1 MLTEEAAMA
10 KTDHQ
15 FVRFVKKHLAEYGMK
30 LVIGR
35 GKFVNS
41 GNSRCEGYF
50 SESEKIIRI
59 AGDNQY
65 FFQTLVH
72 EYAHFLQYINKVKI
86 YTKSDKAGVIV
97 ENWFSGKNYDPKI
110 LKRAFLLVRAM
121 ERDCEKRAVKLI
133 DKFNLNI
140 DKKLYVKRAH
150 CYIYS
155 HFMMEK
161 TRKYGTYRKSPYFSK
176 NVLKIMPSNMAV
188 LSHRSIPPKV
198 YSMLESFT
206 I

>member
-1 MLTEEAAMA
+1 MQLRN
-10 KTDHQ
+10 HQ
-15 FVRFVKKHLAEYGMK
+15 FVRHVKNHLAQYGMR

-35 GKFVNS
+35 GRSLNC
-41 GNSRCEGYF
+41 GGYRCEGYF
-50 SESEKIIRI
+50 NDKEKIIKI
-59 AGDNQY
+59 AKFATN
-65 FFQTLVH
+65 FLETLVH
-72 EYAHFLQYINKVKI
+72 EYSHFLQYINNSKI
-86 YTKSDKAGVIV
+86 FHKSDKAIIMVDS
-97 ENWFSGKNYDPKI
+97 WFAGKEYPEEQ
-110 LKRAFLLVRAM
+110 LKRSFFIIRAM

-133 DKFNLNI
+133 DQFNLKI

-176 NVLKIMPSNMAV
+176 YVLKIMPSNMAV
-188 LSHRSIPPKV
+188 LSHRFIPPKI

>member
-1 MLTEEAAMA
+1 MA

-15 FVRFVKKHLAEYGMK
+15 FVRHVKNHLAEYGMR

-50 SESEKIIRI
+50 NETEKVIKI

-65 FFQTLVH
+65 FMQTLVH
-72 EYAHFLQYINKVKI
+72 EYGHFLQYINKVQV
-86 YTKSDKAGVIV
+86 YLKSDKAGLIV
-97 ENWFSGKNYDPKI
+97 ENWFNGKEYKKKT

-121 ERDCEKRAVKLI
+121 ERDCEKRALRII
-133 DKFNLNI
+133 DQFNLKI
-140 DKKLYVKRAH
+140 DKKLYAKRAN
-150 CYIYS
+150 CYIYT
-155 HFMMEK
+155 HFLMEK
-161 TRKYGTYRKSPYFSK
+161 TRKYGTYKKSPYFSK
-176 NVLKIMPSNMAV
+176 YVLKIMPSNMAV
-188 LSHRSIPPKV
+188 LSHRSIPPKI

-206 I
+206 L

>member
-1 MLTEEAAMA
+1 MA
-10 KTDHQ
+10 NSNRQ
-15 FVRFVKKHLAEYGMK
+15 FVKFVRSHLAEYEIK

-35 GKFVNS
+35 GKLVNC

-59 AGDNQY
+59 AGNNQH

-72 EYAHFLQYINKVKI
+72 EYAHFLQYINKIRV
-86 YTKSDKAGVIV
+86 YTKSNKAGIIID
-97 ENWFSGKNYDPKI
+97 NWFAGKNYNKKT

-133 DKFNLNI
+133 DQFNLKI

-161 TRKYGTYRKSPYFSK
+161 TRKYRTYRKSPYFSK
-176 NVLKIMPSNMAV
+176 YVLKIMPSNMAV
-188 LSHRSIPPKV
+188 LSHKSISPKI

>member
-1 MLTEEAAMA
+1 MA
-10 KTDHQ
+10 NTKHQ
-15 FVRFVKKHLAEYGMK
+15 FVKHVKRHLSEYGMK
-30 LVIGR
+30 LVIGK
-35 GKFVNS
+35 GKFVNT
-41 GNSRCEGYF
+41 GTGRCEGYF
-50 SESEKIIRI
+50 SESEQRI
-59 AGDNQY
+59 KLAGNNQY
-65 FFQTLVH
+65 FMQTLVH
-72 EYAHFLQYINKVKI
+72 EYAHFLQYINKIQV
-86 YTKSDKAGVIV
+86 YTKCDKASLIV
-97 ENWFSGKNYDPKI
+97 ENWFSGKNYDKKT

-121 ERDCEKRAVKLI
+121 ERDCEKRAVRLI
-133 DKFNLNI
+133 DEFSLNI

-176 NVLKIMPSNMAV
+176 HVLKIMPSNMAV

-206 I
+206 V